1 MIEWKPGDKVRVP
14 FGNQTLVG
22 DVLHVSG
29 DRIHVGI
36 QDGDGPDP
44 TYALITYRPDEIEK
58 CE

>member
-14 FGNQTLVG
+14 FLGRTVEGLVL
-22 DVLHVSG
+22 VVSG

-36 QDGDGPDP
+36 QDNDGPDP
-44 TYALITYRPDEIEK
+44 TYAFIAYRPDEIEK